1 MKNLTIQVIPI
12 DSDIKLAQ
20 KLQVGVSNENFRLV
34 KHGTNA
40 KGDLPWFYREKSR
53 GAEQGFCYAKGDL
66 PN

>member
-1 MKNLTIQVIPI
+1 MISR
-12 DSDIKLAQ
+12 DSDVELVQRLK
-20 KLQVGVSNENFRLV
+20 VGISNEDIPTG
-34 KHGTNA
+34 KTGTNA